1 MQLPPIQATRAVI
14 QRYARLHHRYRAD
27 FGSRPFVLPN
37 AEYFPDE
44 FVGDPDSTAL
54 LALRMQEHAG
64 LSDVPIACRVVA
76 PGTPS
81 PEISSCGTGGC
92 GVPQTAGSG
101 VARLVDTGESWVLQV
116 PVQELRHPVALTT
129 NIARS
134 LAYVFLIE
142 TRREGETLEPPMD
155 VTADLT
161 AVGLGFGALML
172 QGSYIYAKSCG
183 GPQIAS
189 VTKVGVAEL
198 AISTALFAHLGGHD
212 LAPALKSLDVTQK
225 EALGEARRLIKA
237 NKKLM
242 ARLAENPDSIASSHF
257 DLNEPGDFLG
267 SIVRKLSGK
276 RTNGDP
282 LARLSS
288 NGALDPN
295 RLLDPHMALEELES
309 LLIEM
314 PPSST
319 ASRPRASAP
328 PAERDELKTLVADVL
343 NDTRA
348 RA

>member
-1 MQLPPIQATRAVI
+1 MQLPPAQVTRAVI
-14 QRYARLHHRYRAD
+14 QRYARLHHRYQAD

-44 FVGDPDSTAL
+44 FVGDPDSVAL

-64 LSDVPIACRVVA
+64 LADVPLECRVVS

-81 PEISSCGTGGC
+81 PASSSCASGAC

-101 VARLVDTGESWVLQV
+101 VARLVDVGESWVLQV
-116 PVQELRHPVALTT
+116 PAQELRHPVALTT

-142 TRREGETLEPPMD
+142 TKREDETLEPPVD
-155 VTADLT
+155 VTADLA

-189 VTKVGVAEL
+189 VTKISVAEL
-198 AISTALFAHLGGHD
+198 ALATALFAHLGGHN
-212 LAPALKSLDVTQK
+212 LGPALKCLDVTQK
-225 EALGEARRLIKA
+225 EALSEAQRLVKA

-242 ARLAENPDSIASSHF
+242 ARLTESPQRVASEHF
-257 DLNEPGDFLG
+257 ELNEPGDFLG
-267 SIVRKLSGK
+267 SIVRRLKPAK
-276 RTNGDP
+276 VDP
-282 LARLSS
+282 LSQ
-288 NGALDPN
+288 LDPN
-295 RLLDPHMALEELES
+295 MALEELES
-309 LLIEM
+309 LLIDM
-314 PPSST
+314 PPSSR
-319 ASRPRASAP
+319 ANRPRPSSSP
-328 PAERDELKTLVADVL
+328 SVKPDELSSLVADVL
-343 NDTRA
+343 NETRA

>member
-1 MQLPPIQATRAVI
+1 MQLPPAQVTRAVI

-27 FGSRPFVLPN
+27 FGSRPFVLPT

-44 FVGDPDSTAL
+44 FVGDPDSAAL

-64 LSDVPIACRVVA
+64 LADVPIECRVVA

-81 PEISSCGTGGC
+81 PVSSSCGTGGC

-101 VARLVDTGESWVLQV
+101 IARLVDVGESWVLQV
-116 PVQELRHPVALTT
+116 PAQELRHPVALTT

-142 TRREGETLEPPMD
+142 TKREDETLEPPVD
-155 VTADLT
+155 VTADLA

-172 QGSYIYAKSCG
+172 QGSYIYVKSCG

-198 AISTALFAHLGGHD
+198 ALSTALFAHLGEHS
-212 LAPALKSLDVTQK
+212 LAPALKCLDVTQK
-225 EALGEARRLIKA
+225 AALSEAQRFLKA

-242 ARLAENPDSIASSHF
+242 ARLAETPNRVANEHF
-257 DLNEPGDFLG
+257 ELNEPGDFFG
-267 SIVRKLSGK
+267 SIVRKIAGK
-276 RTNGDP
+276 PAKVDP
-282 LARLSS
+282 LAE
-288 NGALDPN
+288 LDPN
-295 RLLDPHMALEELES
+295 MALEEIEA
-309 LLIEM
+309 LLIDM

-319 ASRPRASAP
+319 ANRPRPSSHASVKP
-328 PAERDELKTLVADVL
+328 DELSSLVADVL
-343 NDTRA
+343 NETRA